1 HVRTRIYNKFG
12 ELVKQSET
20 AYHGR
25 GNVFNGYFPRKNAD
39 GKQEAVYS
47 FEFENLYG
55 YSLPIWYSEASWLDK
70 TTDTWIEA
78 PQNNNISY
86 SPPQW
91 FNKNDF
97 ATNIAAIPLTSTTV
111 QVTWTKAVNDSSWTY
126 NVYYRP
132 FKASGYEGDVSNDG
146 WVSAGTSTS
155 SYKTVTGLQSNT
167 RYEFMVQGSTINYGW
182 SEIAQARTFL
192 IVPVTSG
199 YGAPSGLSG
208 SATSPTQI
216 D

>member
-1 HVRTRIYNKFG
+1 TSIRYDTYFISWEDDTCFINLSVNFSDYKTTTTKNLDSIKHVRTRIYNKFG

-78 PQNNNISY
+78 PQNNNIS
-86 SPPQW
+86 
-91 FNKNDF
+91 
-97 ATNIAAIPLTSTTV
+97 
-111 QVTWTKAVNDSSWTY
+111 
-126 NVYYRP
+126 
-132 FKASGYEGDVSNDG
+132 
-146 WVSAGTSTS
+146 
-155 SYKTVTGLQSNT
+155 
-167 RYEFMVQGSTINYGW
+167 
-182 SEIAQARTFL
+182 
-192 IVPVTSG
+192 
-199 YGAPSGLSG
+199 
-208 SATSPTQI
+208 
-216 D
+216 